1 MTVPPPLPPRIY
13 FQLFVSETNIK
24 VSQSSHTAHR
34 ESETFH
40 SASQQ
45 KFEWY
50 LLQFGASAVCGR
62 DSCGGR
68 KRLSLF
74 ALRLAP
80 LCIFQTPQ

>member
-24 VSQSSHTAHR
+24 VSLSSHTAHR
-34 ESETFH
+34 ENGERRRAETFH

-74 ALRLAP
+74 AFSKRRSS
-80 LCIFQTPQ
+80 